1 MEKIFQLAILF
12 KTIDQATR
20 PIREIQ
26 KATQALQETVEKT
39 ALKFAQFKEKIE
51 GFEKKALSIEG
62 LVSTTAWVG
71 ASKTII
77 GSFMELE
84 DASLRLKSTFM
95 KAGGVIPEIF
105 AKINEEAIKLSVELA
120 GSAKDLYRLATIMR
134 QLGIDAEILASGGLR
149 AAAYLGAVLDI
160 PYEVAGE
167 YVAKYV
173 QALGI
178 AGQDLIKF
186 IDIIQR
192 LGHLGIKPSEMAY
205 AFSKL
210 SGTLQLLGWQGLESA
225 KELSPIIARFIQMG
239 KSGELVGRNLSRLFT
254 QMLNPKK
261 LNEFTSSLAQFG
273 IKLELIDEKTGELKG
288 PVHLIAELNKI
299 KEAYEKGIISQQ
311 KLYEILS
318 KLTGAEGEDLQMLM
332 TIILEGV
339 EGYNKMSDAMLKQA
353 SLQQRVAVVTSSLR
367 NVWEA
372 FTGTLQNVFAI
383 VGSTLAPTLK
393 KIADFL
399 NDLADT
405 IGNFLE
411 KHKTL
416 ASIIGWSIG
425 GFALFTVGIMA
436 TAGAI
441 AAIMFPLKM
450 FIWTLGTLGPLMR
463 GAGIATGFFRNHLLH
478 ALPVIWEKIKAL
490 TILSAQ
496 MARMAFTGLISGL
509 KSVIL
514 AVRALSIAFFTSP
527 IGWFALGITALIGV
541 GYLLWEH
548 WDTISKWLTT
558 AWEWLKSTWEK
569 VSNAILTAW
578 EWLKSTWEKVSNAI
592 LTAWEWL
599 KSTWEKVS
607 NAILTAWEWL
617 KSTWEKVS
625 NAILTAWE
633 WLKSSWQKVLEVF
646 INIHPIGIL
655 LKALNKLVEYVFGVD
670 LFTAGKKIVESLWEG
685 IESLAMKPVEAMK
698 NIVQKIRNLLPFSP
712 AKEGPLANLHKIK
725 LIETL
730 AESITPAP
738 LINAMTK
745 ALEPVRA
752 ITQPLFSPTLRL
764 LVPAIL
770 GVSASPIS
778 IHVTQNITLHGS
790 ISEKEKEAIAI
801 DLKRAIERALEQ
813 INWDKTRRAY

>member
-39 ALKFAQFKEKIE
+39 ASKFSQFKEKIE

-71 ASKTII
+71 ASKTIL

-95 KAGGVIPEIF
+95 EAGGVVPEVF
-105 AKINEEAIKLSVELA
+105 TKIDEEAKKLGAELPGTTA
-120 GSAKDLYRLATIMR
+120 DFYRLAAVMR
-134 QLGIDAEILASGGLR
+134 QLGVEGDILASGGLK
-149 AAAYLGAVLDI
+149 AAAYLGAVLNI

-167 YVAKYV
+167 HVAKYA

-178 AGQDLIKF
+178 AGEDLVKF

-192 LGHLGIKPSEMAY
+192 LGHLGVKPSEMAY
-205 AFSKL
+205 AFGKL
-210 SGTLQLLGWQGLESA
+210 SGTLKLLGWQGLETA
-225 KELSPIIARFIQMG
+225 KELSPIIAKFIQMNL
-239 KSGELVGRNLSRLFT
+239 SGETVGTNLSRIFT

-261 LNEFTSSLAQFG
+261 LHEFTSSLAQFG
-273 IKLELIDEKTGELKG
+273 IKLELIDEKTGKLKG
-288 PVHLIAELNKI
+288 PAHLIAEFNKI
-299 KEAYEKGIISQQ
+299 KEAYEKGIISQT
-311 KLYEILS
+311 KLYEIVS
-318 KLTGAEGEDLQMLM
+318 KLAGEEGEDLHMLM
-332 TIILEGV
+332 TIILEGA
-339 EGYNKMSDAMLKQA
+339 ESYNKMSDAIRKQA
-353 SLQQRVAVVTSSLR
+353 NLQQRIGVITNSLR

-399 NDLADT
+399 NDLADN
-405 IGNFLE
+405 IGQFLE

-425 GFALFTVGIMA
+425 GFAIFTVGIMA

-441 AAIMFPLKM
+441 AAIMFPLKT
-450 FIWTLGTLGPLMR
+450 FIWILGTLGPLMR

-478 ALPVIWEKIKAL
+478 ALPAIWAKIKAL

-527 IGWFALGITALIGV
+527 IGWFALGIITLIGAV
-541 GYLLWEH
+541 YLLWKH
-548 WDTISKWLTT
+548 WDTVSKWL
-558 AWEWLKSTWEK
+558 AKALSWLKSSWDAVIK
-569 VSNAILTAW
+569 WLAKALS
-578 EWLKSTWEKVSNAI
+578 WLKSSWDAVIKWLAK
-592 LTAWEWL
+592 AWD
-599 KSTWEKVS
+599 
-607 NAILTAWEWL
+607 
-617 KSTWEKVS
+617 
-625 NAILTAWE
+625 
-633 WLKSSWQKVLEVF
+633 WLKSSWQKVLEVL
-646 INIHPIGIL
+646 ININPFFAL
-655 LKALNKLVEYVFGVD
+655 FKALNQLVKHVLGID
-670 LFTAGKKIVESLWEG
+670 LFTAGKKIVESLWKG

-712 AKEGPLANLHKIK
+712 AKEGPLADLHKIK

-730 AESITPAP
+730 TEGINSAP
-738 LINAMTK
+738 LIYAMTK

-764 LVPAIL
+764 PVPAIP
-770 GVSASPIS
+770 GASASPIS
-778 IHVTQNITLHGS
+778 IHITQNITLQHGS

>member
-578 EWLKSTWEKVSNAI
+578 EWLKS
-592 LTAWEWL
+592 
-599 KSTWEKVS
+599 
-607 NAILTAWEWL
+607 
-617 KSTWEKVS
+617 
-625 NAILTAWE
+625 
-633 WLKSSWQKVLEVF
+633 SWQKVLEVF

>member
-39 ALKFAQFKEKIE
+39 ASKFALFKEKIE

-71 ASKTII
+71 ASKTIL

-95 KAGGVIPEIF
+95 ESGGVVPEVF
-105 AKINEEAIKLSVELA
+105 TKIDEEAQKLGAELPGTTA
-120 GSAKDLYRLATIMR
+120 DFYRLAAVMK
-134 QLGIDAEILASGGLR
+134 QLGVDAEILASGGLR
-149 AAAYLGAVLDI
+149 AAAYLGAVLNI

-167 YVAKYV
+167 HVAKYT

-186 IDIIQR
+186 IDLIQR
-192 LGHLGIKPSEMAY
+192 LGHLGVKPGEMAY

-210 SGTLQLLGWQGLESA
+210 SGTLKLLGWQGLESA
-225 KELSPIIARFIQMG
+225 KELTPIIARFIQMG
-239 KSGELVGRNLSRLFT
+239 KSGEIVGTNLSRLFI

-273 IKLELIDEKTGELKG
+273 IKLELIDEKTGKLKG
-288 PVHLIAELNKI
+288 PAQLIAEFNKI

-339 EGYNKMSDAMLKQA
+339 EGYNKMSDAIRKQA

-441 AAIMFPLKM
+441 AAIMFPLKI

-541 GYLLWEH
+541 GYLLWRH
-548 WDTISKWLTT
+548 WDKVSKALSTIWS
-558 AWEWLKSTWEK
+558 WLKSTWEK
-569 VSNAILTAW
+569 VSNALLTAW
-578 EWLKSTWEKVSNAI
+578 NFLKSSRHWDKVSKALSTIWSWLKSIWEKVSNAL
-592 LTAWEWL
+592 LTAW
-599 KSTWEKVS
+599 
-607 NAILTAWEWL
+607 NF
-617 KSTWEKVS
+617 
-625 NAILTAWE
+625 
-633 WLKSSWQKVLEVF
+633 LKSSWQKVLEVF
-646 INIHPIGIL
+646 MYIHPLGIL
-655 LKALNKLVEYVFGVD
+655 FKALNKLVQYVFGLD
-670 LFTAGKKIVESLWEG
+670 LFTAGKKIVESLWKG
-685 IESLAMKPVEAMK
+685 IEAFAMKPVEAMK

-730 AESITPAP
+730 AEAITPAP
-738 LINAMTK
+738 LIYAMTK

-764 LVPAIL
+764 PAPAIL
-770 GVSASPIS
+770 GASASPIS
-778 IHVTQNITLHGS
+778 IHVTQNITFQHGS

>member
-599 KSTWEKVS
+599 KS
-607 NAILTAWEWL
+607 
-617 KSTWEKVS
+617 
-625 NAILTAWE
+625 
-633 WLKSSWQKVLEVF
+633 SWQKVLEVF

>member
-39 ALKFAQFKEKIE
+39 ASKFALFKEKIE

-71 ASKTII
+71 ASKTIL

-95 KAGGVIPEIF
+95 EAGGVVPEVF
-105 AKINEEAIKLSVELA
+105 TKIDEEAQKLGAELPGTTA
-120 GSAKDLYRLATIMR
+120 DFYRLAAVMR
-134 QLGIDAEILASGGLR
+134 QLGVGGEILASGGLR
-149 AAAYLGAVLDI
+149 AAAYLGAVLNI

-167 YVAKYV
+167 HVAKYT

-186 IDIIQR
+186 IDLIQR
-192 LGHLGIKPSEMAY
+192 LGHLGVKPGEMAY

-210 SGTLQLLGWQGLESA
+210 SGTLKLLGWQGLESA
-225 KELSPIIARFIQMG
+225 KELTPIIARFIQMG
-239 KSGELVGRNLSRLFT
+239 KSGEIVGTNLSRLFI

-273 IKLELIDEKTGELKG
+273 IKLELIDEKTGKLKG
-288 PVHLIAELNKI
+288 PAQLIAEFNKI

-339 EGYNKMSDAMLKQA
+339 EGYNKMSDAIRKQA

-383 VGSTLAPTLK
+383 IGSTLAPTLK
-393 KIADFL
+393 TITDFL
-399 NDLADT
+399 NNLADT

-450 FIWTLGTLGPLMR
+450 FIWALGMLSPLIR
-463 GAGIATGFFRNHLLH
+463 GAGIAISFF
-478 ALPVIWEKIKAL
+478 
-490 TILSAQ
+490 S
-496 MARMAFTGLISGL
+496 GLISGL
-509 KSVIL
+509 KPVFLAIRAFSVAI
-514 AVRALSIAFFTSP
+514 FTSP
-527 IGWFALGITALIGV
+527 IGWFTLGIMALIGA
-541 GYLLWEH
+541 GYLLWRH
-548 WDTISKWLTT
+548 WDTISKWLT
-558 AWEWLKSTWEK
+558 
-569 VSNAILTAW
+569 N
-578 EWLKSTWEKVSNAI
+578 
-592 LTAWEWL
+592 
-599 KSTWEKVS
+599 
-607 NAILTAWEWL
+607 AWEWL

-698 NIVQKIRNLLPFSP
+698 NIVQKIRDLLPFSP

-730 AESITPAP
+730 AEGINPAP

-752 ITQPLFSPTLRL
+752 ITQPLIQPVKQVLDPVRTITQPIFSPTLRL
-764 LVPAIL
+764 PTPAIP
-770 GVSASPIS
+770 GASASNIS
-778 IHVTQNITLHGS
+778 IHVTQNITLYGS
-790 ISEKEKEAIAI
+790 ISEKEKEAIVI

>member
-39 ALKFAQFKEKIE
+39 ASKFAQFKEKIE

-71 ASKTII
+71 ASKTIL

-95 KAGGVIPEIF
+95 EAGGVVPEVF
-105 AKINEEAIKLSVELA
+105 TKIDEEAKKLGAELPGTTA
-120 GSAKDLYRLATIMR
+120 DFYRLAAVMR
-134 QLGIDAEILASGGLR
+134 QLGVEGDILASGGLR
-149 AAAYLGAVLDI
+149 AAAYLGAVLNI

-167 YVAKYV
+167 YVAKYA

-178 AGQDLIKF
+178 AGKDLEKF
-186 IDIIQR
+186 IDVIQR
-192 LGHLGIKPSEMAY
+192 LGHLGVKPSEMAY
-205 AFSKL
+205 SFAKL
-210 SGTLQLLGWQGLESA
+210 SGTLKLLGWQGLESA
-225 KELSPIIARFIQMG
+225 KELTPIIARFIQMG
-239 KSGELVGRNLSRLFT
+239 MTGETVGTNLSRIFT
-254 QMLNPKK
+254 QMLHPKK
-261 LNEFTSSLAQFG
+261 LHEFTSSLAKFG
-273 IKLELIDEKTGELKG
+273 IKLELIDEKTGKLKG
-288 PVHLIAELNKI
+288 PAHLIAEFNKI
-299 KEAYEKGIISQQ
+299 KEAYEKGIISQ
-311 KLYEILS
+311 KELYEIVS
-318 KLTGAEGEDLQMLM
+318 KLVGEEGEDLHMLM

-339 EGYNKMSDAMLKQA
+339 EGYNKMSDAIRKQA
-353 SLQQRVAVVTSSLR
+353 DLQQRIGVITNSLR

-399 NDLADT
+399 NDLTDN
-405 IGNFLE
+405 IGQFLE

-441 AAIMFPLKM
+441 TAIMFPLKT
-450 FIWTLGTLGPLMR
+450 FIWILGTLGPLMR

-478 ALPVIWEKIKAL
+478 ALPAIWAKIKAL

-514 AVRALSIAFFTSP
+514 AVRALSIGFFTSP
-527 IGWFALGITALIGV
+527 IFWFVLGIIALIGAV
-541 GYLLWEH
+541 YLLWKH
-548 WDTISKWLTT
+548 WDKVSKALSTVWN
-558 AWEWLKSTWEK
+558 WLKSTWEK
-569 VSNAILTAW
+569 VSKAL
-578 EWLKSTWEKVSNAI
+578 
-592 LTAWEWL
+592 
-599 KSTWEKVS
+599 
-607 NAILTAWEWL
+607 
-617 KSTWEKVS
+617 
-625 NAILTAWE
+625 LTAWE

-655 LKALNKLVEYVFGVD
+655 FKALNKLVQYVFGLD
-670 LFTAGKKIVESLWEG
+670 LFTAGKNLVESLSKG

-712 AKEGPLANLHKIK
+712 AKEGPLADLHKIK

-730 AESITPAP
+730 AEAITPAP
-738 LINAMTK
+738 LIYAMTK

-752 ITQPLFSPTLRL
+752 ITQPLIQPVKQVLEPVRAIIQPLISPTLRL
-764 LVPAIL
+764 PAPAIL
-770 GVSASPIS
+770 GASASPIS
-778 IHVTQNITLHGS
+778 IYVTQNITFQHGS
-790 ISEKEKEAIAI
+790 ISDNEKEAIAI
-801 DLKRAIERALEQ
+801 DLKRAIERVLEQ
-813 INWDKTRRAY
+813 INRDKTRRAY